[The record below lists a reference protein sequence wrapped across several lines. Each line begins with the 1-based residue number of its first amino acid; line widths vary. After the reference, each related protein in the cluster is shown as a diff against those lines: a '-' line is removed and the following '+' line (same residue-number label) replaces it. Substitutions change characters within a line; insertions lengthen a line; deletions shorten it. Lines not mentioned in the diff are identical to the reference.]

1 MAEPG
6 LSPGALFPGSGLSL
20 GAGDVPGKGCSKS
33 WPRAVPGARQ
43 GVEVGEGTARWLLEG
58 ETETLGKCL
67 LNELL
72 CEIQEKPFPAQILQ
86 LSGTSP
92 GK

>member
-33 WPRAVPGARQ
+33 CPRAVPGARQ
-43 GVEVGEGTARWLLEG
+43 GGGRKYSTLATWR

-72 CEIQEKPFPAQILQ
+72 CEIQEKPFPAQKLQ